1 MIAGELEAWL
11 DSYGPDIAEDSFF
24 GKPKNPNREPG
35 KGKEIINKIGG
46 VVNSLGGFASIGRT
60 IDNLG
65 GRSNPYANLSEQ
77 DTVNQQPPPPPPKKK
92 VPVVVW
98 VIGGVV
104 LLAGAT
110 LLILSLNK
118 KPTA

>member
-24 GKPKNPNREPG
+24 GKPKDPNREPG
-35 KGKEIINKIGG
+35 KGKEFINKIGG
-46 VVNSLGGFASIGRT
+46 VVNSLGGFESIGRT
-60 IDNLG
+60 IDNLK
-65 GRSNPYANLSEQ
+65 GRPNPYANLGEQ
-77 DTVNQQPPPPPPKKK
+77 ITLNQPPPPPKKK

-104 LLAGAT
+104 LLLGAT

-118 KPTA
+118 KPAV